1 MIEVA
6 ELYEKVTGHKFFNDF
21 CFNYPEKERP
31 PIRLLKS
38 ETGLAA
44 NIVNVEYWVS
54 LELGTW
60 QYIEVQNDTADE
72 IHEEKSFWILF
83 DENASL
89 TSDYDIDSP
98 PELPESPVKAMQDF
112 VRSSFSDQNSRLFL
126 LMQERKAQWEADVKE
141 TRNKNLER
149 QKNASSEI
157 VMNADKA
164 RTNQNKK

>member
-6 ELYEKVTGHKFFNDF
+6 ELYKKVTGHKFFNDF

-54 LELGTW
+54 QELGTW
-60 QYIEVQNDTADE
+60 QYIEVQNDTA
-72 IHEEKSFWILF
+72 H
-83 DENASL
+83 AG
-89 TSDYDIDSP
+89 
-98 PELPESPVKAMQDF
+98 
-112 VRSSFSDQNSRLFL
+112 
-126 LMQERKAQWEADVKE
+126 AQADVKE

>member
-1 MIEVA
+1 MFQLSRKRA
-6 ELYEKVTGHKFFNDF
+6 
-21 CFNYPEKERP
+21 P

-157 VMNADKA
+157 VMNAGKA

>member
-1 MIEVA
+1 MIVDA

-44 NIVNVEYWVS
+44 NILNVEYWVS
-54 LELGTW
+54 LELGTC
-60 QYIEVQNDTADE
+60 QYIEVQNDTAEE
-72 IHEEKSFWILF
+72 IHQENSFWILF
-83 DENASL
+83 DEKASL
-89 TSDYDIDSP
+89 TSDYCLDSP
-98 PELPESPVKAMQDF
+98 PELPES
-112 VRSSFSDQNSRLFL
+112 
-126 LMQERKAQWEADVKE
+126 DVKE

-157 VMNADKA
+157 AMNADFW
-164 RTNQNKK
+164 RIMDCF